1 MIHLVDEKKE
11 KIVQASLED
20 GEDGVS
26 LRKTSKQPRPELDQK
41 RLENLSDQE
50 KIKLFN
56 QWSAKTSFVHP
67 EEPYEASLRGL
78 ATARLHCRYEMSKIL
93 DEVSKIN
100 PRILK
105 ENIHKTQF

>member
-1 MIHLVDEKKE
+1 MGFRYEKPQSSHDLSWTK
-11 KIVQASLED
+11 KDL
-20 GEDGVS
+20 
-26 LRKTSKQPRPELDQK
+26 KTYRT
-41 RLENLSDQE
+41 R
-50 KIKLFN
+50 N